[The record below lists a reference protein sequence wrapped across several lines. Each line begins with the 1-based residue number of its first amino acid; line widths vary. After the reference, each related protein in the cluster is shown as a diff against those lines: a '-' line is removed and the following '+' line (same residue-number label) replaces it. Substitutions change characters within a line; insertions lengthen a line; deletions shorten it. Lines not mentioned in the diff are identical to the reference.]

1 MPVLQPVVQKL
12 TRSNFSMWKA
22 LVISALKGTQFSE
35 FLEGKADVQERTL
48 FSDDKK
54 MKMPN
59 LEFAIHCL
67 LSSLSKEMLEYVA
80 TYSTPEEV
88 WENLITMAST

>member
-12 TRSNFSMWKA
+12 TRSNFSIWKA

-35 FLEGKADVQERTL
+35 FLEDKVDVQERTL
-48 FSDDKK
+48 LSDDKK

-59 LEFAIHCL
+59 LEFTI
-67 LSSLSKEMLEYVA
+67 SSPS
-80 TYSTPEEV
+80 S
-88 WENLITMAST
+88 SRC

>member
-59 LEFAIHCL
+59 LEFAIHRQAAAGAK
-67 LSSLSKEMLEYVA
+67 LSAFISIQRNA
-80 TYSTPEEV
+80 
-88 WENLITMAST
+88 